1 MRAVLVSIAL
11 VAMSATPS
19 RAEDT
24 TSVGVVVVADA
35 ALQARLST
43 YLEHWLATHDRN
55 VISKPLS
62 ADAINTITNCIL
74 IDDHAC
80 ARSVIEARS
89 KTPIVLFARAE
100 TGKNKTIIISA
111 LWIAKGHEP
120 LGERRVCEKCIGEEW
135 HSSVDQMMDAFASQT
150 TEQGHLHVESDPPGL
165 MVLFDYVQ
173 IGFTPLDKDVPA
185 GHHRVDLMHGER
197 HVGKKAVQ
205 IDAGDTTEVKIK
217 AKVDD
222 EAVVA
227 GGSGGSRLLPGIIMG
242 AGIAAVGVGGVFLYY
257 GSLGGAD
264 NKFVYPD
271 STPIGIGV
279 LAAGV
284 GATVI
289 GSILFVQA
297 GHPKSAPVAA
307 VSHDSAYLGWI
318 TSF

>member
-19 RAEDT
+19 RAEDH
-24 TSVGVVVVADA
+24 TSIGVVVVGDA
-35 ALQARLST
+35 AIQARLSV

-62 ADAINTITNCIL
+62 ADAINTITNCL
-74 IDDHAC
+74 VIDDHPC
-80 ARSVIEARS
+80 ARSVVESRS

-100 TGKNKTIIISA
+100 ASKDKTLVINA
-111 LWIAKGHEP
+111 LWIAKGHEA
-120 LGERRVCEKCIGEEW
+120 LGERRVCEKCVGEEW
-135 HSSVDQMMDAFASQT
+135 HSSVDQMMEAFVQQT
-150 TEQGHLHVESDPPGL
+150 VEQGHIHVESDPPGL

-173 IGFTPLDKDVPA
+173 IGFTPLDKEVPT
-185 GHHRVDLMHGER
+185 GHHRIDLMHGER

-205 IDAGDTTEVKIK
+205 IDAGDTTDVKIK
-217 AKVDD
+217 AKLED
-222 EAVVA
+222 EAPVA
-227 GGSGGSRLLPGIIMG
+227 GPSGSRLVPGIVMG

-257 GSLGGAD
+257 GALGGSD
-264 NKFVYPD
+264 NKYVYPD
-271 STPIGIGV
+271 STPVGIGV

-284 GATVI
+284 GATII

-297 GHPKSAPVAA
+297 GHPKSAPVAS